1 MLTFNPKFSGYFVCA
16 KGTHEDHNHWKVN
29 FTQGYFVQRENS
41 ENLETP
47 VVQINVKTARE
58 ETNVNKSLWE
68 KTADFACRTLSGA
81 SSAAIP
87 FALTGAYQAWT
98 GTAPTLATAGDV
110 ALFSTGLGLL
120 AAGPTENS
128 SEAFN
133 RGLQFGA
140 VAQAATLVGGVGAGT
155 VLNKAVDLKNWS
167 GPKLTNAGNGISTGV
182 TRLTALY
189 SENIYEP
196 ICNKLNKAG
205 YAASFLPN

>member
-1 MLTFNPKFSGYFVCA
+1 MVTLDPQLSGHFVYA
-16 KGTHEDHNHWKVN
+16 EGTRENHNHWKVN
-29 FTQGYFVQRENS
+29 VTRGYFGQRENI

-120 AAGPTENS
+120 AAGTTENS

-167 GPKLTNAGNGISTGV
+167 GQKLTNAGNGISTGL

-189 SENIYEP
+189 SQNIHQP
-196 ICNKLNKAG
+196 ICNKLSKDG
-205 YAASFLPN
+205 YTASFLRC